1 MEGKSALF
9 KTFGDLDSI
18 PLVLETT
25 DVDEIVE
32 TLVRLRSSFGAV
44 NLEDISAPR
53 CFELEARL
61 IEALDMPVMHD
72 DQHGTAVVVLAAL
85 TNAAKV
91 INRELASLKVV
102 ISGAGAAGIAEAE
115 ILLSAGVADVILLD

>member
-1 MEGKSALF
+1 MEGKAALF
-9 KTFGDLDSI
+9 KQFAGLDSI

-25 DVDEIVE
+25 DVDEIIE

-61 IEALDMPVMHD
+61 IEALEMPVMHD
-72 DQHGTAVVVLAAL
+72 DQHGTAVVALAAL

-91 INRELASLKVV
+91 VNRELSSLKVV
-102 ISGAGAAGIAEAE
+102 ISGAGPPASPSPRSCWLPAFRM
-115 ILLSAGVADVILLD
+115 